1 MTEPID
7 HAWAVLKQDEP
18 MSDEEYLDNERQ
30 IEIDHNDSIFIE
42 DFGEV
47 PKEDYYNAEW
57 WWNHPHGHINS
68 VRDEFE
74 SIEHL
79 QSQLDKERGT
89 V

>member
-1 MTEPID
+1 MTSPID
-7 HAWAVLKQDEP
+7 HAWAFLKQDEDDAHILHP
-18 MSDEEYLDNERQ
+18 DDDMDARGMV
-30 IEIDHNDSIFIE
+30 FIE
-42 DFGEV
+42 DYGEV

-68 VRDEFE
+68 IQDEFE

-79 QSQLDKERGT
+79 QASLDNERGA